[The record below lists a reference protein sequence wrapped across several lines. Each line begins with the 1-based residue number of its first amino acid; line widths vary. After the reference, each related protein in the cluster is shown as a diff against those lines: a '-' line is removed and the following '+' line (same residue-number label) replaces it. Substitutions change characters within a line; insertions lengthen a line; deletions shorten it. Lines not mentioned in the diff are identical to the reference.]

1 MHTAFPCSD
10 YYAGSAP
17 SIHHLQSPWLA
28 RLSRRAVNQGSHVPV
43 LNLHLVGGILYP
55 WRFRAT
61 ICEEIIVAESDI
73 QTRQWRTSSP
83 TNSDRINPRSHLT
96 YYGSIELF
104 KTEASNV
111 CFVVSP

>member
-28 RLSRRAVNQGSHVPV
+28 RLRRRAVNQGSHVPV
-43 LNLHLVGGILYP
+43 LDLHFVGGILYP

-61 ICEEIIVAESDI
+61 ICEEIIVAEFRYPDPSVENFKPHQI
-73 QTRQWRTSSP
+73 RSH
-83 TNSDRINPRSHLT
+83 NSRSHLT
-96 YYGSIELF
+96 YYGSIVAF